1 VAKICGFFAG
11 EPVKSDPCNPSPCGP
26 NARCTV
32 GPNGATCEC
41 LPGYFGSPYSGCRPE
56 CVLSADCPRDKA
68 CVRQKCVD
76 PCPGVCGYSAKC
88 NVVNHSPICTC
99 PAPLT
104 GDPFVE
110 CKNMPGNYK
119 KSMKLWTDID
129 VFAFLCAEIRD
140 PCNPSPCSVNGQCRV
155 VNGAAAC
162 YYPEC
167 VINQDCARDKACFAQ
182 KCKDPC
188 VDACGFN
195 ALCQVVNHNPVCSC
209 PAGFMGSARVEC
221 KRQPQ
226 AVEGKTN

>member
-1 VAKICGFFAG
+1 MTTF
-11 EPVKSDPCNPSPCGP
+11 
-26 NARCTV
+26 
-32 GPNGATCEC
+32 
-41 LPGYFGSPYSGCRPE
+41 L
-56 CVLSADCPRDKA
+56 
-68 CVRQKCVD
+68 
-76 PCPGVCGYSAKC
+76 
-88 NVVNHSPICTC
+88 
-99 PAPLT
+99 
-104 GDPFVE
+104 
-110 CKNMPGNYK
+110 
-119 KSMKLWTDID
+119 
-129 VFAFLCAEIRD
+129 FLCAVIRD

-221 KRQPQ
+221 KREPQPIECKANKLTHNLRDINYLNLVAPRPECTDNSECSNDKACINQ
-226 AVEGKTN
+226 KCRNPCAEYPNSCGNNAECHVRMHRPICSCKDGFTGNAQSVCYQSK